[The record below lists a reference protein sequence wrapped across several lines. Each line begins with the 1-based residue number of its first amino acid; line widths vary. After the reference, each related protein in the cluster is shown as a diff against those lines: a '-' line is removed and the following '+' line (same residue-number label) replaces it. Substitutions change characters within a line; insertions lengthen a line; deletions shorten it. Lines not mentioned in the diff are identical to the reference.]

1 MVEWVKKCDR
11 GFNEYHKQ
19 GLVTGKSIHK
29 RTGRYI
35 LMMENCSDIPE
46 KVLNLFVK
54 ERIFMI
60 TDVFLSLHMQAV

>member
-29 RTGRYI
+29 RTVRYI

-60 TDVFLSLHMQAV
+60 QMFFYVSCMNS